1 VYLDHVAF
9 ATRDAAE
16 PLRLLV
22 GELGGTVLNG
32 GNWIGFRSMQVFL
45 GAAGRGMKAE
55 LLEPWTVEQND
66 FLDRFLA
73 RHGNRVHHLT
83 FKVDD
88 LEAYLGEVTAHGLTP
103 VSVDLSYPEWREAF
117 LLPRDAHGTV
127 VQLADSTLTSGK
139 PLDEYELARTN
150 GSVGAPQW
158 WPDPPAPASDR
169 ATLRRVVLRTTDLD
183 SARGLFGGL
192 LQGRTVGEA
201 DGAVELEWDSGA
213 RLLLEVSSDGASG
226 IHRLELDAATPRDDF
241 EIYGTPLIVQA
252 TR

>member
-1 VYLDHVAF
+1 MYLDHVAF

-16 PLRLLV
+16 PLRMLV

-32 GNWIGFRSMQVFL
+32 GDWIGFRSMQVFL
-45 GAAGRGMKAE
+45 GGDHGGMKAE

-66 FLDRFLA
+66 FLDRFLT

-117 LLPRDAHGTV
+117 LLPREAHGTV
-127 VQLADSTLTSGK
+127 VQLADSTLATGK
-139 PLDEYELARTN
+139 PLDEYDQARIN

-158 WPDPPAPASDR
+158 WPEPPAPAADR
-169 ATLRRVVLRTTDLD
+169 ATLRRVVLRTADLG
-183 SARGLFGGL
+183 SARDLFGGL
-192 LQGRTVGEA
+192 LQGRPVGDA
-201 DGAVELEWDSGA
+201 DAAVELEWDSGA
-213 RLLLEVSSDGASG
+213 RLLLEASPDGANG
-226 IHRLELDAATPRDDF
+226 VDRLELDAATPRDLA
-241 EIYGTPLIVQA
+241 IYGTPLVVQ
-252 TR
+252 TPR